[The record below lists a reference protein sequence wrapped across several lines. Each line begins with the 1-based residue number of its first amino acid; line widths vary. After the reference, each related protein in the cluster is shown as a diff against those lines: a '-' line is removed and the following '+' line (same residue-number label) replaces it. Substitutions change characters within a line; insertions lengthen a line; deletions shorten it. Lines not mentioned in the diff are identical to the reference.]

1 MSQPSDLKLYEKV
14 AKQIKKK
21 YPKHSAYRSGLL
33 VKKYKEEF
41 EKKHGKKKQPYS
53 GKKNKDGLSR
63 WFKEEWRN
71 QKGKVGYQKKGDV
84 YRPTKKISKKTPA
97 TFKELSKEQIKTAM
111 KEKKSKGRVSKYD
124 K

>member
-1 MSQPSDLKLYEKV
+1 MSQPTDLKLYEKV

-33 VKKYKEEF
+33 VKQYKEEF

-53 GKKNKDGLSR
+53 GKKNKDGLTR

-97 TFKELSKEQIKTAM
+97 TFKELSKKQIKNAM